1 MMKLQQIFIP
11 FILALIASIGN
22 AFVTIGQKKA
32 SSFSNPFFF
41 GAFSLLFASATL
53 FIVALFF
60 GTKGL
65 SNYIYVNSKWFAT
78 TGLGLVL
85 LNIFLYFLYRNYGA
99 AYYTLYAILAI
110 ATTSIIVAIFMFN
123 EKMNLYYFISLAFA
137 LLTIIFFM
145 KGKSS
150 LSN

>member
-1 MMKLQQIFIP
+1 MKLYQILIP
-11 FILALIASIGN
+11 FLLAFVASIGN
-22 AFVTIGQKKA
+22 ALVTIGQKKA
-32 SSFSNPFFF
+32 STCSNPFFF

-53 FIVALFF
+53 FIAAMLF

-65 SNYIYVNSKWFAT
+65 GNYIYVNSKWFAT

-99 AYYTLYAILAI
+99 AYYTLYSILAI
-110 ATTSIIVAIFMFN
+110 ATTSIFVATFMFS
-123 EKMNLYYFISLAFA
+123 EKMNLSYWISLTFA

-145 KGKSS
+145 HGKSN
-150 LSN
+150 L

>member
-1 MMKLQQIFIP
+1 MKLQQIFIP
-11 FILALIASIGN
+11 FLLALVASIGN
-22 AFVTIGQKKA
+22 AIVTIGQKKA
-32 SSFSNPFFF
+32 TSFSNPFFF

-53 FIVALFF
+53 FIIAVCF

-65 SNYIYVNSKWFAT
+65 SNYVYVNSKWFAI

-99 AYYTLYAILAI
+99 AYYTLYSILAI
-110 ATTSIIVAIFMFN
+110 ATTSIFVAIYLFN
-123 EKMNLYYFISLAFA
+123 EKMNIYYWISLTFA

-150 LSN
+150 L

>member
-1 MMKLQQIFIP
+1 MKLQQIFIP
-11 FILALIASIGN
+11 FLLALAASIGN
-22 AFVTIGQKKA
+22 AIVTIGQKKA

-41 GAFSLLFASATL
+41 GAFSLLFASVTL
-53 FIVALFF
+53 FIIAMFF

-65 SNYIYVNSKWFAT
+65 GNYVYVNGKWFAT
-78 TGLGLVL
+78 TGVGLVF

-99 AYYTLYAILAI
+99 AYYTLYSILAI
-110 ATTSIIVAIFMFN
+110 ATTSIFVAIYMFDERIN
-123 EKMNLYYFISLAFA
+123 IYYWISLIFA
-137 LLTIIFFM
+137 LLTIMFFM